1 MSDSNNNIVLKNK
14 DTFVE
19 DVQKWVA
26 LDSQL
31 KIVNEK
37 TRIMRETKHALTQRI
52 SEYVD
57 ANQLRDRKVEISD
70 GSLRFCEKKEYAPLT
85 YGYIQE
91 SLNKLIPN
99 PEHVDRI
106 IQHLKENR
114 EVKTAP
120 DIRRTFTKN
129 NNA

>member
-1 MSDSNNNIVLKNK
+1 MSDNNIVLKNK

-19 DVQKWVA
+19 DVQRWVA

-37 TRIMRETKHALTQRI
+37 TRIMREAKHTLTQRI

-57 ANQLRDRKVEISD
+57 ANQLQDRKVEISD
-70 GSLRFCEKKEYAPLT
+70 GTLRFCEKKEYAPLT

-91 SLNKLIPN
+91 SLNKLIPT
-99 PEHVDRI
+99 PGHVDRI

-114 EVKTAP
+114 EVKTTP

-129 NNA
+129 

>member
-1 MSDSNNNIVLKNK
+1 MSDNNNIILKNK

-19 DVQKWVA
+19 DIRNWVA

-31 KIVNEK
+31 KIINEK
-37 TRIMRETKHALTQRI
+37 TRIMRETRHTLTQRI

-57 ANQLRDRKVEISD
+57 ANQMRDRKVEISD

-85 YGYIQE
+85 YGYIEE

-114 EVKTAP
+114 EVKTTP
-120 DIRRTFTKN
+120 DIRRTFKKN
-129 NNA
+129 

>member
-1 MSDSNNNIVLKNK
+1 MSDNIVLKNK
-14 DTFVE
+14 ITDTFVE

-37 TRIMRETKHALTQRI
+37 TRLMRESKNALTQRI

-91 SLNKLIPN
+91 SLSKLIPN
-99 PEHVDRI
+99 PEHVEKI

-114 EVKTAP
+114 EVKPSP
-120 DIRRTFTKN
+120 DIRRTFKKN
-129 NNA
+129 

>member
-1 MSDSNNNIVLKNK
+1 MSDSNNIILKNK
-14 DTFVE
+14 STGTFVE
-19 DVQKWVA
+19 DVQNWVA

-31 KIVNEK
+31 KIINEK
-37 TRIMRETKHALTQRI
+37 TRIMRETKHTLTQRI
-52 SEYVD
+52 NEYVD
-57 ANQLRDRKVEISD
+57 ANQMRDRKVEISD

-85 YGYIQE
+85 YSYIQE

-114 EVKTAP
+114 EVKTTP

-129 NNA
+129 